1 MIVVVDHEIGYSV
14 DGIHRE
20 ILTEGEYN
28 FDDLPL
34 IAREVCVREEFRIYD
49 PTEVKTIQRTQK
61 RKLNNIPCD
70 LVVRL
75 FLNFLGSTVQQRG

>member
-20 ILTEGEYN
+20 VLTEGEYN
-28 FDDLPL
+28 FDDLPS
-34 IAREVCVREEFRIYD
+34 IAREVCVREEFKIYD
-49 PTEVKTIQRTQK
+49 RPKSKAIQRTQK
-61 RKLNNIPCD
+61 RKLNNIPCN

>member
-1 MIVVVDHEIGYSV
+1 MIVVVDHEISYSV

-34 IAREVCVREEFRIYD
+34 IAREVCVREEFKIYD
-49 PTEVKTIQRTQK
+49 PTEVKNDSKNTKKKTK
-61 RKLNNIPCD
+61 
-70 LVVRL
+70 
-75 FLNFLGSTVQQRG
+75 

>member
-20 ILTEGEYN
+20 VLTEGEYN

-34 IAREVCVREEFRIYD
+34 IAREVCVREEFKIYD
-49 PTEVKTIQRTQK
+49 PTEIKNDSKSTKKKTK
-61 RKLNNIPCD
+61 
-70 LVVRL
+70 
-75 FLNFLGSTVQQRG
+75 